1 MQKQKSIKGKEIT
14 LEDHWDP
21 KLNTWMVR
29 RLLNKKYRKTTE
41 SLISD
46 KTITTENV
54 TLVFIKDKD
63 TAQNLN
69 TVVCNIATIPDE
81 AKKLS

>member
-1 MQKQKSIKGKEIT
+1 
-14 LEDHWDP
+14 
-21 KLNTWMVR
+21 MVR

-41 SLISD
+41 SLFSD

>member
-1 MQKQKSIKGKEIT
+1 
-14 LEDHWDP
+14 
-21 KLNTWMVR
+21 MVR

-46 KTITTENV
+46 KAITTENV

>member
-1 MQKQKSIKGKEIT
+1 
-14 LEDHWDP
+14 
-21 KLNTWMVR
+21 MVR

-41 SLISD
+41 SLLSD

-69 TVVCNIATIPDE
+69 TVVRNIATIPDE